1 MTGLASMESTV
12 ALGARCATAIV
23 KRPHPGKNTPFPDT
37 DASLVFFRGSGRGGD
52 LIFTSTPA
60 FSTPDLVPVG
70 VAIGALQKTA
80 LRRR

>member
-1 MTGLASMESTV
+1 MVESEEV
-12 ALGARCATAIV
+12 ALEADGAVSR
-23 KRPHPGKNTPFPDT
+23 KGTPTKIALSQTPN
-37 DASLVFFRGSGRGGD
+37 ASLVFFRGSGRGGD